1 MTLKELAKQIGCS
14 RATLDRV
21 INNREG
27 VGEER
32 RQEILRIIEE
42 IGYKPNMAGKMLS
55 KQSRTSIGVIVGLDM
70 TPIDSH
76 VFAVIH
82 EGMQE
87 CCRELAQNGTKFLF
101 KYTKTGSTKEQIS
114 LIHELVHEGAA
125 GIAFSFRED
134 ADSLYRTIRE
144 YTANGIKFLPY
155 FATRADTDI
164 RSAFRYQLGTDQRRE
179 GYVAAGLL
187 GKFLKNNG
195 KVALISGLEE
205 NSVHQIRANSAKEL
219 LEREYYGIQV
229 LPIYKNTFPKER
241 VNHVCEEIFR
251 EHPDVNGI
259 IASCGFSGDIAE
271 FIEKSGRKD
280 QVSLVLY
287 DFTASA
293 IKDLEKNRCDAV
305 IGVNLKR
312 LGYKSIKAIYD
323 LVFKGE
329 VDADTLYIPLEVR
342 VRETIAPLP

>member
-1 MTLKELAKQIGCS
+1 MTLKELARQIGCS

-32 RQEILRIIEE
+32 RQEILKIIEE
-42 IGYKPNMAGKMLS
+42 IGYKPNVAGKMLS
-55 KQSRTSIGVIVGLDM
+55 KQSRTTIGIIVGLDM

-76 VFAVIH
+76 VFAVIY

-87 CCRELAQNGTKFLF
+87 CCRELEQDGIKFLF
-101 KYTKTGSTKEQIS
+101 KYIKTGSVQEQVS
-114 LIHELVHEGAA
+114 LIHELVHEGAS

-134 ADSLYRTIRE
+134 ADALYEVISDYAAR
-144 YTANGIKFLPY
+144 GIKFLPY
-155 FATRADTDI
+155 FATRAETDSRI
-164 RSAFRYQLGTDQRRE
+164 AFRYQLGTDQRRE

-187 GKFLKNNG
+187 GRFLRNSG

-205 NSVHQIRANSAKEL
+205 NSVHQIRVNSAKEL
-219 LEREYYGIQV
+219 LEHEYRGVQV

-241 VNHVCEEIFR
+241 VNQICEQIFS

-271 FIEKSGRKD
+271 YIEKSGRKD

-287 DFTASA
+287 DFTVSA
-293 IKDLEKNRCDAV
+293 LKDLARGRCDAV

-312 LGYKSIKAIYD
+312 LGYKSIRAIYD

-342 VRETIAPLP
+342 VKETVTSLP